1 VDDVFFGDSHGTSVV
16 RVCGAV
22 WWVLDLWMRSG
33 RSGKPLFEHL
43 SKGEEEPAD
52 FLGAGGGEMPD
63 RVRGGVR
70 LSLVALY
77 GLIAGSIV
85 VAVACWS
92 IGYRIGYGAGEAS
105 WLEENPGAVRE
116 FPVDPLGGG
125 GAVDGAGADAGG
137 DGGVEVAG
145 ALEGAEGRAGVLSVR
160 GELDRDPRQDGYNY
174 LELAT
179 LSLKQA
185 ESAMGFLADRGVHSI
200 AVPVV
205 ENGGGGANNPVRY
218 RLVSIEVAIPGEQFR
233 AMRVARLDH
242 ERLIERLGSEW
253 RREYNGVSDFA
264 RPLWKRYP

>member
-1 VDDVFFGDSHGTSVV
+1 MDDVLFGDGHGTSVV
-16 RVCGAV
+16 QVCGV
-22 WWVLDLWMRSG
+22 DWWVLDLCMRSG

-43 SKGEEEPAD
+43 SKGQEEAAD
-52 FLGAGGGEMPD
+52 FSGGVGGVEVAGP
-63 RVRGGVR
+63 VRRGVR

-85 VAVACWS
+85 VAVVCWS
-92 IGYRIGYGAGEAS
+92 VGYRIGYGAGEAA
-105 WLEENPGAVRE
+105 WLEANPGTVRE

-125 GAVDGAGADAGG
+125 GALDSGGAYEGG
-137 DGGVEVAG
+137 DDSVAG
-145 ALEGAEGRAGVLSVR
+145 AEAGSEGQSGVLSAR

-179 LSLKQA
+179 LSRGQA

-205 ENGGGGANNPVRY
+205 EKGAVGANNPTRY
-218 RLVSIEVAIPGEQFR
+218 RLVSIEVAIPGEKFR
-233 AMRVARLDH
+233 AMRAARLDH

-253 RREYNGVSDFA
+253 RREHNGASDFA